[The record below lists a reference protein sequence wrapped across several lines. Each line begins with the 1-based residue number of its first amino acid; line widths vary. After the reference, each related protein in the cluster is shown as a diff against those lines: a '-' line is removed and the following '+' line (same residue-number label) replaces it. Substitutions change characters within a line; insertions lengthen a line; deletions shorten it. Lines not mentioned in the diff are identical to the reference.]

1 MSESDLKSFSNESD
15 SDIYGE
21 SEPAQITDSKFE
33 VKSTDSEI
41 IALLKEQLS
50 DLKLKYEE
58 NTSLK
63 VAMKD
68 IEALF
73 EKTDEI
79 CQSQAVKIEELK
91 KSEQEKLKEIN
102 ELKEHIGVQA
112 FVIRDLEQI
121 NLDSQA
127 TISSLNCQARLKY
140 EDEQRLKATANCLQK
155 RNEEL
160 TEICIQQHV
169 KNTDLLRESSESKA
183 EMKMELMEKA
193 IEIERLEGS
202 DHITGRIFDNVG
214 SLLSTV
220 IKSSLK

>member
-21 SEPAQITDSKFE
+21 GEPPAQSTDPKFE

-79 CQSQAVKIEELK
+79 CQNQAVKIEELK
-91 KSEQEKLKEIN
+91 KSEQEKLKEIK

-112 FVIRDLEQI
+112 FVIRDLEKT
-121 NLDSQA
+121 NLDSQPVNHRQQ
-127 TISSLNCQARLKY
+127 LAR
-140 EDEQRLKATANCLQK
+140 
-155 RNEEL
+155 
-160 TEICIQQHV
+160 
-169 KNTDLLRESSESKA
+169 
-183 EMKMELMEKA
+183 
-193 IEIERLEGS
+193 
-202 DHITGRIFDNVG
+202 
-214 SLLSTV
+214 
-220 IKSSLK
+220 